1 MVFLQQI
8 KEMLGAPKVK
18 GFGQRDLA
26 DDGLRS
32 WDEQIKIGLNENYP
46 GWENPQ
52 KTTMVPPFF
61 SFKGQNPDDGQHTE
75 KTFYDLLQKFGE
87 IREQGMFVVH
97 SHKFVEK
104 ISELNEEHGREE
116 QKWLTGEH
124 DFVLIHR
131 HHGILFLQ
139 VKAATKTK
147 DKFLLAKKQLEKD
160 KQALQAFADQYLTG
174 NLKKCVDK
182 ELFSYP
188 GFVVMPNCS
197 RPANSV
203 HIPPNGIFKEDC
215 ETVEAFS
222 AWWEK
227 NIVHKTI
234 SQEVFNCLVMR

>member
-1 MVFLQQI
+1 
-8 KEMLGAPKVK
+8 MLGGAPKVK

-32 WDEQIKIGLNENYP
+32 WDEQIKIELNENYP
-46 GWENPQ
+46 GWEKPQ
-52 KTTMVPPFF
+52 NTTMVPASF
-61 SFKGQNPDDGQHTE
+61 SFKGQNSDEGQHTE

-87 IREQGMFVVH
+87 TKEQGMFVVH
-97 SHKFVEK
+97 SHKFREK
-104 ISELNEEHGREE
+104 ISELNEERGREE

-124 DFVLIHR
+124 DFVVIH
-131 HHGILFLQ
+131 HQHGIFFFQ

-147 DKFLLAKKQLEKD
+147 GKFSLAQEQLKKD
-160 KQALQAFADQYLTG
+160 KQALRAFAGQYLTG
-174 NLKKCVDK
+174 KLKKCVDE

-188 GFVVMPNCS
+188 EGFVVMPNCP

-203 HIPPNGIFKEDC
+203 NVPSNGIFKEDC

-227 NIVHKTI
+227 NIVRHKTI
-234 SQEVFNCLVMR
+234 SQEVLTAW